1 MQLVR
6 EVLVPENEAAW
17 LAMRAQ
23 DLTSTE
29 VSALF
34 GASPYMTEYELY
46 LTKTGQ
52 LAAEFE
58 ETDRIKWGK
67 RLEAPIAMG
76 VAEDRGLEVE
86 PFKNYMRIP
95 ELRMGSSF
103 DFIILP
109 GEGYKHGLMEIKNVD
124 GLQFKRSWIEG
135 GDDADDEAPPHIE
148 FQVQHQMEVADIDW
162 CLIVALVGG
171 NTPKVIARQR
181 DPEVGAL
188 IRERVAEFWHRVDTG
203 NAPKPNFTKDGD
215 TLARLY
221 RDNDGSVID
230 LSENARLTELCR
242 SYKDAGE
249 QAKQA
254 ETVKA
259 MAKAEILT
267 IIESAKSIT
276 ADGFK
281 ISAGTNKTSYR
292 SYDRAA
298 GLRVSINVSKLP
310 AVHVDAEVAPFR
322 NVRITETA

>member
-29 VSALF
+29 VAALF

-52 LAAEFE
+52 LAAQFE

-67 RLEAPIAMG
+67 RLEAPIAFG

-86 PFKNYMRIP
+86 PFKNYIRIP

-103 DFIILP
+103 DFVILP
-109 GEGYKHGLMEIKNVD
+109 GEGYKRGLMEIKNVD
-124 GLQFKRSWIEG
+124 GLQFKRAWIEG

-171 NTPKVIARQR
+171 NTPKIIARQR
-181 DPEVGAL
+181 DPEIGAL
-188 IRERVAEFWHRVDTG
+188 IRQRVAEFWNRVHTG
-203 NAPKPNFTKDGD
+203 NAPRPNFSKDAD
-215 TLARLY
+215 TLARQY
-221 RDNDGSVID
+221 RDNDGSTID
-230 LSENARLTELCR
+230 LSENPHLTALCKA
-242 SYKDAGE
+242 YKDGGE
-249 QAKQA
+249 KEKEGKA
-254 ETVKA
+254 EKEA
-259 MAKAEILT
+259 AKAEILT
-267 IIESAKSIT
+267 IIEHAKSIT

-281 ISAGTNKTSYR
+281 ISAGTNKVSYR

-298 GLRVSINVSKLP
+298 GLRVSINVSQLP

-322 NVRITETA
+322 NVRITATA